1 MTFSGN
7 WKCLKHRFPATEKQM
22 KMSDILIKTLLEHTT
37 FTDPFSIE
45 AGVVQCS
52 T

>member
-1 MTFSGN
+1 MTFSAN
-7 WKCLKHRFPATEKQM
+7 WKCVKHRFPATEKQM
-22 KMSDILIKTLLEHTT
+22 KMFGILIKTLLEHTT
-37 FTDPFSIE
+37 FTDLFSIE

>member
-1 MTFSGN
+1 MALSAN
-7 WKCLKHRFPATEKQM
+7 WKCVKHRFPATEKQM
-22 KMSDILIKTLLEHTT
+22 KMSGIVIKTLLEHTT
-37 FTDPFSIE
+37 FTDLFSVA